1 MVNQPDIIME
11 EGQLHQL
18 ISKYLSGTATG
29 QEREQVLAWYREH
42 NAQTVEWPAEQEDE
56 RQQIKKRVLAHLHQ
70 HIQQEQKN
78 NYHFGRWLVA
88 ASIFLIST
96 FAYLYR
102 TNISDWLLPVKQ
114 QYAVTQYGEHKVIT
128 LPDSSK
134 VSLAGGS
141 VLQYPDHFTSNTRE
155 VSFSGEAFFEISK
168 DKKHPFIIHSDNIST
183 KVLGTTFDLTAY
195 KEQKAIT
202 VTLLTGK
209 VAFSNSKNTVTIL
222 PNQRAVYVKESRTIT
237 KQDYPD
243 AEKMLA
249 RRDGNFQYDSV
260 PVSDVIADLRHNY
273 NLNIVINGDIGNC
286 KFYGRLKPDESPDQ
300 FLKKMCMIMNAT
312 LDKQGNTYIIT
323 GGGCMN

>member
-114 QYAVTQYGEHKVIT
+114 QYAVT
-128 LPDSSK
+128 
-134 VSLAGGS
+134 
-141 VLQYPDHFTSNTRE
+141 
-155 VSFSGEAFFEISK
+155 
-168 DKKHPFIIHSDNIST
+168 
-183 KVLGTTFDLTAY
+183 
-195 KEQKAIT
+195 
-202 VTLLTGK
+202 
-209 VAFSNSKNTVTIL
+209 IL
-222 PNQRAVYVKESRTIT
+222 PNQRAVYVKQSGTIT

-249 RRDGNFQYDSV
+249 RRDGNYQYDSV
-260 PVSDVIADLRHNY
+260 PLNEVIADLRHNY
-273 NLNIVINGDIGNC
+273 NLNIVIYGDIGNC
-286 KFYGRLKPDESPDQ
+286 KFYGRLKPDESPEK

-312 LDKQGNTYIIT
+312 LVKQGNTYIIT